1 MLDEI
6 KDVGASVWISASAGT
21 GKTKSLIDRILA
33 LLLNGAT
40 PSKILCLTYTKAAAT
55 EMLTRLSSQIQQ
67 FASLSDSEL
76 LNELEALGFGKI
88 YVNTARRLYE
98 KSLISSEWVQIKTIH
113 SFCFGIL
120 EKFPI
125 ETGLMPGVNLC
136 DDYEKKRFLNQ
147 AIEKVIFQDDYRR
160 FSEFIS
166 RFTIDISEIF
176 GNNVLKLQKFIA
188 KFDNFESLY
197 CDFFN
202 IENREFLF
210 SENKDAF
217 LINESFNGDT
227 QQIFQELAD
236 ILSSG
241 EKKDIKKSEILQKNA
256 QKLSED
262 FIYAF
267 LTKDFSIR
275 SKLCSKKLS
284 DIYPNLPEKMQE
296 AAQKALRF
304 YEKKN
309 RYISAEAN
317 IALFSVVEKIL
328 FEFNELKRKKHC
340 IDFDDVISM
349 TSGLLNNIDWVMF
362 KIDNNI
368 DHLLVDEAQDTS
380 PEQWEI
386 INAITDEFFAN
397 YGSEKTI
404 FVVGDE
410 KQSIYSF
417 QGADVQIF
425 QKMRKKFEQ
434 RSRASGQNFHNIDL
448 NKSYRTTGNI
458 LSFVDDVFKNTKHYT
473 NRTELAG
480 VVDIVDL
487 FEDEKSEKDGDIWEV
502 KTDTE
507 PISIM
512 TAEKKL
518 AKYIADF
525 IKNSIDSRI
534 FVESKNRA
542 AEASDFMILFQRR
555 NVHTMREIIKALRK
569 NGIAASGIDRSL
581 LKNEI
586 IVEDLIALAQFA
598 IFPLDDLMCARVLK
612 SPVVGI
618 SDDELMRMCL
628 EREEKGLW
636 EHCLQ
641 NSELC
646 RKYRLQELQKII
658 DQALCESAYTFFSHA
673 LNTNDLKE
681 KFILRLGEKCLEALY
696 DFIDVVMNYEK
707 ENTPSLQSFLQW
719 FRTFGNEIEIKREL
733 FNCENCV
740 RLMTVHASKGLQAP
754 FVFLADT
761 HFYRTKNEKILKTDD
776 GILLWNFSSDFRT
789 SEMQKLC
796 AEYDKYE
803 TEESKRRLY
812 VALTRA
818 EDYVCI
824 LGQNQE
830 KRRNTCWYDLIKS
843 EMDVEKFKKTE
854 EFCEQKLLRFG
865 DFSIANNN
873 TESVEFLAIEEKEK
887 NDIEI
892 PNWFYEKLDLPAVL
906 AEEGDFIQ
914 TEQMTYGD
922 CVHLLLSELPKY
934 GNSFEIFADTFV
946 DRFDL
951 SDLLKESAKK
961 EAFKILSDEKLHFI
975 FADDS
980 LSEVTFADRNGKE
993 GRIDKIAFLNDDIWI
1008 IDFKTGIYQ
1017 KEMPQKYIEQ
1027 LEKYKRFAVEAFN
1040 VCKDN
1045 VKTAILWT
1053 ANAKL
1058 AEINDEG
1065 M

>member
-1 MLDEI
+1 MLNEI

-40 PSKILCLTYTKAAAT
+40 PSRILCLTYTKAAAT
-55 EMLTRLSSQIQQ
+55 EMLTRLSSLVQR
-67 FASLSDSEL
+67 FASLSASEL
-76 LNELEALGFGKI
+76 LNELEILGFGKI
-88 YVNTARRLYE
+88 YINTARKLYE

-136 DDYEKKRFLNQ
+136 DDYEKMRFLNQ
-147 AIEKVIFQDDYRR
+147 AIEKVIFQDNYRR

-176 GNNVLKLQKFIA
+176 SNNFLKLQKFLS

-197 CDFFN
+197 CDFFY
-202 IENREFLF
+202 IKNREFLF

-217 LINESFNGDT
+217 LINESFNGAA
-227 QQIFQELAD
+227 QQIFQELAE

-241 EKKDIKKSEILQKNA
+241 KKEDIKKSEILQKNA

-267 LTKDFSIR
+267 LTKDFKP
-275 SKLCSKKLS
+275 KLCGKKLS
-284 DIYPNLPEKMQE
+284 DIYPNLLEKMQE
-296 AAQKALRF
+296 AAQKTLRF
-304 YEKKN
+304 CEKKN

-328 FEFNELKRKKHC
+328 FEFNELKRKNHC

-386 INAITDEFFAN
+386 INTITDEFFAN

-434 RSRASGQNFHNIDL
+434 RSRASGQRFHNVDL

-473 NRTELAG
+473 NRPELAG

-487 FEDEKSEKDGDIWEV
+487 FEDEKNEKDEDIWEV
-502 KTDTE
+502 KTE
-507 PISIM
+507 VESISIM

-542 AEASDFMILFQRR
+542 AKASDFMILFQRR
-555 NVHTMREIIKALRK
+555 DVHTMREIIKALRK
-569 NGIAASGIDRSL
+569 NNIAVSGIDRSL

-598 IFPLDDLMCARVLK
+598 IFPLDDLICARVLK
-612 SPVVGI
+612 SPVIGI
-618 SDDELMRMCL
+618 SDDELMRVCL

-641 NSELC
+641 NPELC

-673 LNTNDLKE
+673 LTNGLKE
-681 KFILRLGEKCLEALY
+681 KFILRLGEKCLEGLY

-707 ENTPSLQSFLQW
+707 EHTASLQSFLQW
-719 FRTFGNEIEIKREL
+719 FRTFGNEIEIKRES
-733 FNCENCV
+733 FSCENCV

-754 FVFLADT
+754 FVLLADT

-789 SEMQKLC
+789 NEMQKLC

-803 TEESKRRLY
+803 VAESKRRLY

-830 KRRNTCWYDLIKS
+830 KRRNNCWYDLIKS
-843 EMDVEKFKKTE
+843 EMNAEKFKETKI
-854 EFCEQKLLRFG
+854 CEQKLLRFG

-873 TESVEFLAIEEKEK
+873 ESDKFPVIEEKEK
-887 NDIEI
+887 NDIAI
-892 PNWFYEKLDLPAVL
+892 PNWFYEKLDLSAAL
-906 AEEGDFIQ
+906 AEELDLIQ

-934 GNSFEIFADTFV
+934 GNSFEMFADAFV

-993 GRIDKIAFLNDDIWI
+993 GRIDKIVFVNDDIWI
-1008 IDFKTGIYQ
+1008 IDFKTGSYQ
-1017 KEMPQKYIEQ
+1017 EEIPQKYVEQ
-1027 LEKYKRFAVEAFN
+1027 LEKYKRFAMEAFN
-1040 VCKDN
+1040 THKDN

-1058 AEINDEG
+1058 VDVDDVG